1 MLSIHRLVPIR
12 EQDPETLAEVGI
24 VLVDRGYESADD
36 YFEQILNQYPKRFER
51 AAAYYGKAKL
61 AAKNE
66 RLDEARRW
74 LIRFLEETPTH
85 SLAAEARLLAADIL
99 TRQGVYTAARKALD
113 EILQI
118 KEMRG
123 RPHARALAGL
133 ARIETEQDHA
143 KRAIPYWQRIYT
155 LYRAYTELVVE
166 AYWESAQLFEEIDD
180 PIAARNTLAELSVS
194 HEKAENLFIENLE
207 AEENSVSQWVTYLN
221 VVASVAPM
229 IGLLGTV
236 SGMISAFQTIGRG
249 GMGRPEL
256 LAGDIGEALITTATG
271 LVIGIPA
278 MIAYFVLKNRLNTAM
293 IATAQAGSEV
303 LDAKEEKAYTS
314 SS

>member
-1 MLSIHRLVPIR
+1 MYPLGACSLAMFFLIFYSWK
-12 EQDPETLAEVGI
+12 ETSRKKFYSLEHTA
-24 VLVDRGYESADD
+24 SASS
-36 YFEQILNQYPKRFER
+36 
-51 AAAYYGKAKL
+51 AV
-61 AAKNE
+61 AAK
-66 RLDEARRW
+66 D
-74 LIRFLEETPTH
+74 FTKGQ
-85 SLAAEARLLAADIL
+85 SIL
-99 TRQGVYTAARKALD
+99 TESKTLLG
-113 EILQI
+113 
-118 KEMRG
+118 
-123 RPHARALAGL
+123 RALAPALG
-133 ARIETEQDHA
+133 
-143 KRAIPYWQRIYT
+143 K
-155 LYRAYTELVVE
+155 
-166 AYWESAQLFEEIDD
+166 
-180 PIAARNTLAELSVS
+180 LSS
-194 HEKAENLFIENLE
+194 SQEKAENLFIENLE

-303 LDAKEEKAYTS
+303 LEAEEGS
-314 SS
+314 DE